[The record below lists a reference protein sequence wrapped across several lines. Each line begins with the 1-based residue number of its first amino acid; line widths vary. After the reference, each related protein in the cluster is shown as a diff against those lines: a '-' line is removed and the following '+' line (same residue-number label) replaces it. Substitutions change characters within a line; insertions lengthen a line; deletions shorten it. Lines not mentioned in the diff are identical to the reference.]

1 MTAAATATAGA
12 ETAETAPVR
21 APRAAGSRTVVLLG
35 PQRKAATL
43 PAVLERLG
51 SRERVAVVTAG
62 LQEGEGDVEVLARLG
77 TRAVD
82 LRLHARADV
91 LFTSHPDVANA
102 HRERQDFLR
111 SMRRLYDLRLA
122 YAIAALAELERRG
135 GPPEA
140 LAWERREAMA
150 ALRELDARHL
160 ARVRDVFA
168 EWDEKLDLSNRPAVQ
183 QHREEVRQV
192 VRGCEAL
199 VIAGGHVAVLA
210 NRLRFFAVAEA
221 LRDDQPVVAW
231 SAGAMAVTER
241 VVVYHDSPPWG
252 PGNAE
257 IFDAGIAL
265 VRDLVA
271 LPDASVRL
279 RLDDPARV
287 GRFARRFAPAS
298 CVTLDE
304 SAVLELRGNRVAASG
319 GARRL
324 DASGALAEV
333 AS

>member
-1 MTAAATATAGA
+1 MTAAMAAAGP
-12 ETAETAPVR
+12 ETAEATPVR
-21 APRAAGSRTVVLLG
+21 APRAAGSRTVVLVG
-35 PQRKAATL
+35 PQRKAPTL
-43 PAVLERLG
+43 PDVLARLG
-51 SRERVAVVTAG
+51 LRGRVAVVTAG
-62 LQEGEGDVEVLARLG
+62 LQEGEGDVAVLARLG
-77 TRAVD
+77 TRVVD

-91 LFTSHPDVANA
+91 IFTSHPDVANA

-111 SMRRLYDLRLA
+111 AMRRLYDLRLA
-122 YAIAALAELERRG
+122 HAVAALAELELRA
-135 GPPEA
+135 GPQEA
-140 LAWERREAMA
+140 LAWERREAVA

-168 EWDEKLDLSNRPAVQ
+168 EWDETLDLSNRPAVQ

-231 SAGAMAVTER
+231 SAGAMALTER

-257 IFDAGIAL
+257 VFDAGLAL
-265 VRDLVA
+265 VKDLVA
-271 LPDASVRL
+271 LPDASTRL
-279 RLDDPARV
+279 RLEDGARV

-298 CVTLDE
+298 CITLDE
-304 SAVLELRGNRVAASG
+304 PAVLELRGDRVAASG

-324 DASGALAEV
+324 DASGGLAEV
-333 AS
+333 GS

>member
-1 MTAAATATAGA
+1 MTASAT
-12 ETAETAPVR
+12 ETAETTAPAPVR
-21 APRAAGSRTVVLLG
+21 MPRAAGSRAVILLG
-35 PQRKAATL
+35 PQRKRPTL
-43 PAVLERLG
+43 PDVLAAAGVRD
-51 SRERVAVVTAG
+51 RVAVVTAG

-77 TRAVD
+77 TRGVD

-111 SMRRLYDLRLA
+111 AMRRLYDLRLA
-122 YAIAALAELERRG
+122 HAMAALAELERRG
-135 GPPEA
+135 APPEA
-140 LAWERREAMA
+140 LEWERGEAMT

-168 EWDEKLDLSNRPAVQ
+168 DWDGKLDLGNRPAVQ
-183 QHREEVRQV
+183 QHRDEVRQV

-221 LRDDQPVVAW
+221 LRDDQTVVAW
-231 SAGAMAVTER
+231 SAGAMALTER

-257 IFDAGIAL
+257 VFDAGLGL

-271 LPDASVRL
+271 LPDASARL
-279 RLDDPARV
+279 RLDDAARV
-287 GRFARRFAPAS
+287 ARFARRFAPAA
-298 CVTLDE
+298 CLTLDE
-304 SAVLELRGNRVAASG
+304 PDVLQVRGARVTASAGV
-319 GARRL
+319 RRL
-324 DASGALAEV
+324 DAAGRLAEV
-333 AS
+333 TP